1 MLLSPLH
8 MYIVPS
14 LSPCLWTLFT
24 DYNLENMMNISKE
37 GSPNYTIIKTS
48 DCKSERKQ
56 KIGIID
62 HSTR

>member
-37 GSPNYTIIKTS
+37 GSPNYTIIKRHRIAS
-48 DCKSERKQ
+48 Q
-56 KIGIID
+56 KE
-62 HSTR
+62 SKKLE